1 MPISPTQIRRL
12 LEENKAAFSG
22 FDQRTFELLEAYR
35 RGWKAFGARPLAQR
49 FEKMQDAPFPAGA
62 RPLEDGAVNSE
73 GVISFGCRWANR
85 EEGHDWVRQV
95 LTGVT
100 TFAVDGSQIFPS
112 KDLSLPIALIQIGW
126 FENPHLPTGS
136 YQKDIRLEILTP
148 DDLRVGSQGQLGDR
162 RVNIRRFEMEID
174 RLVEFMETCGSRK
187 DTERCLVFFDGA
199 LVVTFAETFD
209 DESQAAYVQAMLKLL
224 KASEH
229 YRVPLVGYVDTSYA
243 HDLTRLLHHAC
254 ALPETERIHDA
265 QVVNPCLEW
274 GDRLPL
280 YVCERGGILAQYGEL
295 CDRIGFTYLKTTR
308 DNYPVRLEIPLWMW
322 EAGMLD
328 TVVDWVRAEVVVG
341 GGYPYAIETADQT
354 AVLQT
359 QDRQVFYRILQEW
372 AEQSSIKLR
381 FSRKMVSK
389 VRRR

>member
-1 MPISPTQIRRL
+1 MPISPSQIRRL
-12 LEENKAAFSG
+12 LEENKDAFSG
-22 FDQRTFELLEAYR
+22 FNLQTYELLKAYRKGWAEYGSLPLDQRMGR
-35 RGWKAFGARPLAQR
+35 MKGVPL
-49 FEKMQDAPFPAGA
+49 PAGA
-62 RPLEDGAVNSE
+62 RPLEDGPVDDK
-73 GVISFGCRWANR
+73 GIVRFPCRWANR

-95 LTGVT
+95 LTGIT

-136 YQKDIRLEILTP
+136 YKKDIRLEILTP
-148 DDLRVGSQGQLGDR
+148 DDLKTGPQGQLGDR
-162 RVNIRRFEMEID
+162 RVNIRRFEMEIE
-174 RLVEFMETCGSRK
+174 RLVEFMESCADSQ
-187 DTERCLVFFDGA
+187 RCLVFFDGS
-199 LVVTFAETFD
+199 LVVTFAEPFD
-209 DESQAAYVQAMLKLL
+209 DESQAAYVQAILKLL
-224 KASEH
+224 KASEQ

-243 HDLTRLLHHAC
+243 HDLTRLLHHTC
-254 ALPETERIHDA
+254 ALLETERIHDA
-265 QVVNPCLEW
+265 QVLTPYLDW
-274 GDRLPL
+274 GDRSPL
-280 YVCERGGILAQYGEL
+280 YRCDRGGILEQYGEL

-308 DNYPVRLEIPLWMW
+308 DNYPVRLEIPLWLW
-322 EAGMLD
+322 EAGQLD
-328 TVVDWVRAEVVVG
+328 AVLDWVRAEVVVG

-372 AEQSSIKLR
+372 AEQESIKLR

>member
-1 MPISPTQIRRL
+1 MPISPSQIRRL
-12 LEENKAAFSG
+12 LEENKDAFSG
-22 FDQRTFELLEAYR
+22 FNLQTYELLKAYRQGWAEYGSLPLDQRLGR
-35 RGWKAFGARPLAQR
+35 MKGVPL
-49 FEKMQDAPFPAGA
+49 PAGA
-62 RPLEDGAVNSE
+62 RPLEDGAVDNK
-73 GVISFGCRWANR
+73 GVVRFPCRWANR

-95 LTGVT
+95 LTGIT

-136 YQKDIRLEILTP
+136 YKKDIRLEILTP
-148 DDLRVGSQGQLGDR
+148 DDLKTGPQEQLGDR
-162 RVNIRRFEMEID
+162 RVNIRRFEMEIE
-174 RLVEFMETCGSRK
+174 RLVEFMESCADS
-187 DTERCLVFFDGA
+187 ERCLVFFDGS

-209 DESQAAYVQAMLKLL
+209 EESQAAYVQAMLRLL
-224 KASEH
+224 KASEQH
-229 YRVPLVGYVDTSYA
+229 RVPLVGYVDTSYA
-243 HDLTRLLHHAC
+243 HDLTRLLHHTC

-265 QVVNPCLEW
+265 QVINPYLDW
-274 GDRLPL
+274 GDRTPL
-280 YVCERGGILAQYGEL
+280 YRCDRGGILEQYGEL

-308 DNYPVRLEIPLWMW
+308 DNYPVRLEIPLWLW
-322 EAGMLD
+322 EAGQLEA
-328 TVVDWVRAEVVVG
+328 VLDWVRAEVVVG

-372 AEQSSIKLR
+372 AEQESIKLR

>member
-1 MPISPTQIRRL
+1 MPISPSQIRRL
-12 LEENKAAFSG
+12 LEDNKDAFSG
-22 FDQRTFELLEAYR
+22 FNLHTFELLKAYR
-35 RGWKAFGARPLAQR
+35 QGWTEFGALPLDQR
-49 FEKMQDAPFPAGA
+49 MRRTQRLPRPAGA
-62 RPLEDGAVNSE
+62 RPLEEGAGDAK
-73 GVISFGCRWANR
+73 GVVRFPCRWGNR
-85 EEGHDWVRQV
+85 EEGHAWVRQV
-95 LTGVT
+95 LTGIT

-136 YQKDIRLEILTP
+136 YKKDIRLEILTP
-148 DDLRVGSQGQLGDR
+148 DDLKVGPQGQLGDR
-162 RVNIRRFEMEID
+162 RVNIRRFEMEIE
-174 RLVEFMETCGSRK
+174 RLVEFMESCADS
-187 DTERCLVFFDGA
+187 ERCLVFFDGA

-209 DESQAAYVQAMLKLL
+209 EESQAAYVQAMLRLL
-224 KASEH
+224 KASEQH
-229 YRVPLVGYVDTSYA
+229 RVPLVGYVDTSYA
-243 HDLTRLLHHAC
+243 HDLTRLLHHTC

-265 QVVNPCLEW
+265 QILHPYLEW
-274 GDRLPL
+274 GDRSPL
-280 YVCERGGILAQYGEL
+280 YQCDRGGILDQYGEL

-308 DNYPVRLEIPLWMW
+308 DNYPVRLEIPLWLW
-322 EAGMLD
+322 ESGQLD
-328 TVVDWVRAEVVVG
+328 TVLDWVRAEVVVG

-372 AEQSSIKLR
+372 AEQEAIKLR